1 MKILC
6 IIPARGGSKGI
17 PKKNIINFV
26 DKPLISHSI
35 IQSLNSKYITN
46 VVVSS
51 DSDEILELSK
61 SYGATPLKRPTDLS
75 LDTSSSES
83 ALLHTIETI
92 TDDYEYIVF
101 LQATSPLRTTEDID
115 KCIETLV
122 SNDLDSVFSASI
134 LEDMLIWKSTNNT
147 FESVNYDYK
156 NRKRRQDSEI
166 QYVENGSIYVFKK
179 DGFIKN
185 NNRLFGKIGLSLME
199 SWKMFEIDSLEDL
212 ELCEIIF
219 KNKFIWDTKTL

>member
-6 IIPARGGSKGI
+6 VIPARGGSKGI

-26 DKPLISHSI
+26 DQPLISHSI
-35 IQSLNSKYITN
+35 TQSLKSKYITD

-51 DSDEILELSK
+51 DSDEILKISET
-61 SYGATPLKRPTDLS
+61 YGVISLKRPDEIST
-75 LDTSSSES
+75 DTSSSES
-83 ALLHTIETI
+83 ALLHTIETLNGNY
-92 TDDYEYIVF
+92 DYVVF

-115 KCIETLV
+115 NCIETLI
-122 SNDLDSVFSASI
+122 NNNLDSVFSASI
-134 LEDMLIWKSTNNT
+134 LEDMLIWKLSNETL
-147 FESVNYDYK
+147 ESVNYDYK

-179 DGFIKN
+179 EGFIKN
-185 NNRLFGKIGLSLME
+185 KNRLFGKIGLSLMD

-212 ELCEIIF
+212 ELCELIF
-219 KNKFIWDTKTL
+219 KNKLK

>member
-61 SYGATPLKRPTDLS
+61 SYGATTLKRPTDLS

-101 LQATSPLRTTEDID
+101 LQATSPIRTTEDID

>member
-6 IIPARGGSKGI
+6 VIPARGGSKGI

-26 DKPLISHSI
+26 DQPLISHSI
-35 IQSLNSKYITN
+35 TQSLKSKYITD

-51 DSDEILELSK
+51 DSDEILKISET
-61 SYGATPLKRPTDLS
+61 YRVMALKRPDEIST
-75 LDTSSSES
+75 DTSSSES
-83 ALLHTIETI
+83 ALIHAIETLNGNY
-92 TDDYEYIVF
+92 DYVVF

-115 KCIETLV
+115 NCIETLI
-122 SNDLDSVFSASI
+122 NNNLDSVFSASI
-134 LEDMLIWKSTNNT
+134 LEDMLIWKLSNETL
-147 FESVNYDYK
+147 ESVNYDYK

-179 DGFIKN
+179 EGFIKN
-185 NNRLFGKIGLSLME
+185 KNRLFGKIGLSLMD

-212 ELCEIIF
+212 ELCELIF
-219 KNKFIWDTKTL
+219 KNKLK

>member
-17 PKKNIINFV
+17 PKKNIIDFV
-26 DKPLISHSI
+26 GKPLIAHSI
-35 IQSLNSKYITN
+35 SQAINSKYITD

-51 DSDEILELSK
+51 DSDEILEVSK
-61 SYGATPLKRPTDLS
+61 LYGAITLKRPDDIST
-75 LDTSSSES
+75 DTSSSES
-83 ALLHTIETI
+83 ALTHTIQTLN
-92 TDDYEYIVF
+92 TDYDYIVF
-101 LQATSPLRTTEDID
+101 LQATSPLRTTKDID
-115 KCIETLV
+115 NCIETLIT
-122 SNDLDSVFSASI
+122 NNLDSVFSASI
-134 LEDMLIWKSTNNT
+134 LEDMLIWKSNGET
-147 FESVNYDYK
+147 FEGVNYDYK

-179 DGFIKN
+179 EGFIKN

-199 SWKMFEIDSLEDL
+199 SWKMFEIDASEDL

-219 KNKFIWDTKTL
+219 KNKLK

>member
-147 FESVNYDYK
+147 FKSVNYDYK

>member
-17 PKKNIINFV
+17 PKKNIIKFV
-26 DKPLISHSI
+26 SKPLISHSI
-35 IQSLNSKYITN
+35 TQALNSKYITN

-61 SYGATPLKRPTDLS
+61 SYGANPIKRPDEIS
-75 LDTSSSES
+75 NDTSSSED
-83 ALLHTIETI
+83 AILHTIESI
-92 TDDYEYIVF
+92 NDDYEYIVF

-115 KCIETLV
+115 NCIEKLL
-122 SNDLDSVFSASI
+122 NNNLDSVFSASI
-134 LEDMLIWKSTNNT
+134 LEDMLIWKETNNSL
-147 FESVNYDYK
+147 ESVNYNFK
-156 NRKRRQDSEI
+156 NRKMRQDSEK
-166 QYVENGSIYVFKK
+166 QFVENGSIYVFKK
-179 DGFIKN
+179 EGFIKN

-212 ELCEIIF
+212 ELCELIF
-219 KNKFIWDTKTL
+219 KNKMM

>member
-6 IIPARGGSKGI
+6 VIPARGGSKGI

-26 DKPLISHSI
+26 DQPLISHSI
-35 IQSLNSKYITN
+35 TQSLKSKYITD

-51 DSDEILELSK
+51 DSDEILKISET
-61 SYGATPLKRPTDLS
+61 YGVIALKRPDEIST
-75 LDTSSSES
+75 DTSSSES
-83 ALLHTIETI
+83 ALLHTIESLNGNY
-92 TDDYEYIVF
+92 DYVVF

-115 KCIETLV
+115 NCIETLI
-122 SNDLDSVFSASI
+122 NNNLDSVFSASI
-134 LEDMLIWKSTNNT
+134 LEDMLIWKLSNETL
-147 FESVNYDYK
+147 ESVNYDYK

-179 DGFIKN
+179 EGFIKN
-185 NNRLFGKIGLSLME
+185 KNRLFGKIGLSLMD

-212 ELCEIIF
+212 ELCELIF
-219 KNKFIWDTKTL
+219 KNKLK